1 MYHQLSFKQVFV
13 NSLSA
18 VKFSAY
24 LKRLYKIQDAKKF
37 PLPLG
42 ILLCSLLFLTACGKN
57 MSTKKFLALG
67 DSYTIGESVER
78 HNSWPFQLQKKIK
91 PQVNFDVKI
100 IAKTGWTTDELAA
113 AIRQEK
119 ISETFDMVSLLIG
132 VNNQYRRRS
141 ADEYRK
147 EFIELLEQAIVF
159 AGNDPSKVV
168 VVSIPDWGVTP
179 FAEKD
184 PRSSVEIGKQIDL
197 YNKINAEESLKKK
210 CYYVDITPISK
221 KASVDSELN
230 ADDGLHPSAK
240 MYGMW
245 VEKISPVALKILK

>member
-1 MYHQLSFKQVFV
+1 MT
-13 NSLSA
+13 SLA
-18 VKFSAY
+18 
-24 LKRLYKIQDAKKF
+24 RLHKTQNTKKF
-37 PLPLG
+37 RLFLG
-42 ILLCSLLFLTACGKN
+42 MILCSSIFLTACGKN

-67 DSYTIGESVER
+67 DSYTIGESVKHE
-78 HNSWPFQLQKKIK
+78 NSWPLQLQEKIK
-91 PQVNFDVKI
+91 AHANLDVTI

-113 AIRQEK
+113 AIRKEK
-119 ISETFDMVSLLIG
+119 INETFHMVSLLIG

-141 ADEYRK
+141 AQEYRK

-159 AGNDPSKVV
+159 ADKNPSKVM

-179 FAEKD
+179 FADKD
-184 PRSSVEIGKQIDL
+184 PRSSLEIGKEIDL
-197 YNKINAEESLKKK
+197 YNKINAEESLKRK
-210 CYYVDITPISK
+210 CHYIDITPISK

-240 MYGMW
+240 MYSMW